1 MRPINSPHKKKT
13 KHKGMLRDKSN
24 TVLRHNKPGEVGVFE
39 AWGSVGAFVVPIPT
53 CRGAPSGSNY
63 KR

>member
-1 MRPINSPHKKKT
+1 
-13 KHKGMLRDKSN
+13 MLRDKSN
-24 TVLRHNKPGEVGVFE
+24 MVLRHNKPGEVGVFE